1 MKKALTVVLILAL
14 ALCSVFAGDFK
25 FLFTELDQHPE
36 ILAGFL
42 PTLTA
47 IGAGYEG
54 LSLIEGDLTQFQAT
68 IGGGYTQRVLFQDP
82 VTGEPLIS
90 DQMLYDQ
97 IQVRW
102 NLKFLQGFGDSWVEG
117 KDLVTAYVGYEGR
130 YEKAIDSMKVHE
142 ARFRG
147 YADPVAREKG
157 KTAIPSLDEWFNT
170 HYDDGSGNGTL
181 KGNKIYPDLADDYSA
196 FMTNFYLGARLNLM
210 EDKMVSNQGG
220 LAEIKLQFAP
230 SFLNN
235 KASYYSVT
243 FNAVAGTTL
252 FEMSNKKGLNLFS
265 VVLIDRVN
273 VNWTDGSQVPVY
285 ASRPVSLGRKV
296 RGFNT
301 NSYNTNFTVV
311 NNLDIR
317 LAGPEFLLDGVFPR
331 LNLFFD
337 MGWHAGNY
345 LNTGHNGVAA
355 ASAGAMAEK
364 YDLKRF
370 LCSTGFQ
377 LEMCIYDFIDLGFQL
392 SYLISGDNMKTPGEK
407 FITGATFFLDF

>member
-68 IGGGYTQRVLFQDP
+68 IGGGYTQRVLFQNP

-142 ARFRG
+142 ERFRG

-210 EDKMVSNQGG
+210 DDKMVSNQGG

>member
-1 MKKALTVVLILAL
+1 MKKALTIALVLVLAI
-14 ALCSVFAGDFK
+14 CSVFAGDFK

-54 LSLIEGDLTQFQAT
+54 LSLIDGNLTQFQAT
-68 IGGGYTQRVLFQDP
+68 VGGGYTQRALFQNPDN
-82 VTGEPLIS
+82 GEPLLGDI
-90 DQMLYDQ
+90 MLFDQ
-97 IQVRW
+97 IQLRW

-117 KDLVTAYVGYEGR
+117 KDLITAYVGYEGR

-142 ARFRG
+142 ERFRG
-147 YADPVAREKG
+147 YADPATRTKG
-157 KTAIPSLDEWFNT
+157 KTPIPSLDEWFND
-170 HYDDGSGNGTL
+170 HYPSTLAGNR
-181 KGNKIYPDLADDYSA
+181 IYPDLADDYTA

-210 EDKMVSNQGG
+210 DDRMVSNEGA
-220 LAEIKLQFAP
+220 LAEVKLQFAP
-230 SFLNN
+230 AFLNK
-235 KASYYSVT
+235 KASYYSLT

-252 FEMSNKKGLNLFS
+252 LQVSNKKGQNLFS
-265 VVLIDRVN
+265 IVLIDRLN
-273 VNWTDGSQVPVY
+273 VNWTDGSKVPVY
-285 ASRPVSLGRKV
+285 ASMPVSLGRKV

-311 NNLDIR
+311 NNLDLR
-317 LAGPEFLLDGVFPR
+317 LAGPEFIMDGVFPR
-331 LNLFFD
+331 LNIFFD

-345 LNTGHNGVAA
+345 FNSENGAA
-355 ASAGAMAEK
+355 AMAEK

-370 LCSTGFQ
+370 LCSAGFQ
-377 LEMCIYDFIDLGFQL
+377 LEMCIFDFIDLGFQL
-392 SYLISGDNMKTPGEK
+392 SYLINGDNMRTPGEK